1 MVGLFIYNL
10 PHITETIFNF
20 IISLISAEKLGESHE
35 HPVQEMEFFN
45 IGGAKV
51 FYYYGLDTVRS
62 SDHVMG
68 AGPHVRDTCIGVLM
82 LDQYKIQERPGEY

>member
-1 MVGLFIYNL
+1 M
-10 PHITETIFNF
+10 
-20 IISLISAEKLGESHE
+20 
-35 HPVQEMEFFN
+35 QEMEFFN

-82 LDQYKIQERPGEY
+82 LDQYKIQERPGEYITKNGEHYAIFVHGLQTQSHDTVFFM